1 MFVNTNIVSPLM
13 HLHIYAHIQD
23 ETDSALFHS
32 VTLSPWNVL
41 KYFINKIDLFIPV
54 FIFITG

>member
-1 MFVNTNIVSPLM
+1 MFVNTNIVVPLV
-13 HLHIYAHIQD
+13 HLYVYAHIQD

-54 FIFITG
+54 YSY